1 MSGCRGVIEVGPG
14 VIRELSCG
22 IAADAEM
29 AADALEG
36 IDDPVVLVDDRPVSV
51 DSLWCA
57 VLDSLDCADRDNV
70 VLVHPT
76 WWAPAR
82 VAVVRSAAQ
91 NLSDHVVMRPRS
103 WLVAQAVSGAAVVVE
118 IAERLVVVAHTG
130 LQAEPRRGEPRR
142 VAEAVL
148 RTIADIASIRSAT
161 VVVDAPPS
169 VAGAEM
175 LSTMIVEGLAAISG
189 MTVAQVSDA
198 RLRQLAKKAV
208 AAPDDGE
215 SVEAP
220 TQGIYR
226 RRLLV
231 VAIAVIATLLGL
243 SAFDRH
249 TAPKTVVATTFLVE
263 GRVAVEVP
271 ANWPIQ
277 RVTSGPGSA
286 RVQVTSPSD
295 PQLVLHVTQSP
306 SGSSTLAGAAES
318 LKHAIDDEPPNVFV
332 DFNPS
337 GSSGGRPALT
347 YREVRAGHDIRW
359 AVIVDKAVRIAI
371 GCQSR
376 TGAEE
381 AVHDACEM
389 AVRSAHA
396 VG

>member
-1 MSGCRGVIEVGPG
+1 MTSCRGVIEVGPG
-14 VIRELSCG
+14 VIRELCCG
-22 IAADAEM
+22 KTADAEM
-29 AADALEG
+29 AAHALEG
-36 IDDPVVLVDDRPVSV
+36 IDDPVVLVDARPVSV

-57 VLDSLDCADRDNV
+57 VLDSLDCAARDNV
-70 VLVHPT
+70 LLVHPT

-82 VAVVRSAAQ
+82 VAVARSAAQ

-103 WLVAQAVSGAAVVVE
+103 WLLAQAVPGAAVVVE

-130 LQAEPRRGEPRR
+130 LQAEPRRGEPQR

-148 RTIADIASIRSAT
+148 RIIASIRPAT

-169 VAGAEM
+169 VVGADA
-175 LSTMIVEGLAAISG
+175 LARLVINGLAALNG

-198 RLRQLAKKAV
+198 RLRQLAVKAV
-208 AAPDDGE
+208 AGQEDCE
-215 SVEAP
+215 SVAAP
-220 TQGIYR
+220 THGAHR
-226 RRLLV
+226 GRLLM
-231 VAIAVIATLLGL
+231 VAITVIATLLGL
-243 SAFDRH
+243 SAFAGH
-249 TAPKTVVATTFLVE
+249 SAPKPAMATTFLVE
-263 GRVAVEVP
+263 GHVAMEVP

-295 PQLVLHVTQSP
+295 PQLVLHMTQSP
-306 SGSSTLAGAAES
+306 SGSSTLEGAAES
-318 LKHAIDDEPPNVFV
+318 LKHAIDAEPPNVFV

-337 GSSGGRPALT
+337 GSSAGRPALT
-347 YREVRAGHDIRW
+347 YREVRVGHDIRW

-376 TGAEE
+376 TGADE
-381 AVHDACEM
+381 AVRDACEM